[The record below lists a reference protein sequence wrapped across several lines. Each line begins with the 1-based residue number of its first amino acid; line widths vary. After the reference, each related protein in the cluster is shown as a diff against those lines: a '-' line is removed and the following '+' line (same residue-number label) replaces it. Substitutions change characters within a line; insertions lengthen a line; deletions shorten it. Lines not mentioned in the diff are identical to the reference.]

1 MSEVLQGGAFRTPL
15 LMAVSSSVTSDPAE
29 SIHVSFLFLQQ
40 GEPLTPP
47 PGLYLLPG
55 GGEQLVGAWR
65 GSWSFPGV
73 MG

>member
-29 SIHVSFLFLQQ
+29 PIHVSFLFLQQ

-47 PGLYLLPG
+47 GLYLLPWGRGTAG
-55 GGEQLVGAWR
+55 GGVASLA
-65 GSWSFPGV
+65 
-73 MG
+73 